1 MKLPKTVIFR
11 VFSHC
16 IQTPLSHFEHFLF
29 FPYKETF
36 PNKGINLF
44 FANIQIYYKM
54 ADDLSTLSKIK
65 PINKKYQNAFFWNL
79 SN

>member
-1 MKLPKTVIFR
+1 MKLPKTVIMR
-11 VFSHC
+11 VFSLY

-29 FPYKETF
+29 FPCKETF

-44 FANIQIYYKM
+44 CAHMQTYYKM
-54 ADDLSTLSKIK
+54 ADDLSTISKIK
-65 PINKKYQNAFFWNL
+65 PINKKYQNAFFRSF